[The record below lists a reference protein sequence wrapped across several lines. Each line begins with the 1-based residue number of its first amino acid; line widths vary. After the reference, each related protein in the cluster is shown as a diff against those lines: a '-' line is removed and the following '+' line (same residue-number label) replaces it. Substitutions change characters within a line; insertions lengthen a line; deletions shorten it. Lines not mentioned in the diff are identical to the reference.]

1 MLLMPALT
9 GTPRSSPRS
18 LTQAATRASTSRW
31 KLQLLPLVLD
41 MWLDSPV
48 MRDGTLQD
56 IETIVKRRTKT
67 LLYIDNGLGF
77 SGSTFS
83 PGAFSDTVIV
93 EVQFERRKLVP
104 AVSYL
109 SDVLNYPH
117 FTGLKVNTTV
127 TNLLNGIPSLK
138 LSATDVLRV
147 LHDGIYFSNESN
159 INHCNFVR

>member
-1 MLLMPALT
+1 MQMEDVN
-9 GTPRSSPRS
+9 SSFVQLYIFLSTES
-18 LTQAATRASTSRW
+18 LTVRQ
-31 KLQLLPLVLD
+31 KELLPLVLD

-67 LLYIDNGLGF
+67 LLHIDNGLGF

-159 INHCNFVR
+159 INHCNFVRSVRV

>member
-1 MLLMPALT
+1 MQVEDVN
-9 GTPRSSPRS
+9 SSFVQLYIFLSTES
-18 LTQAATRASTSRW
+18 LTLRQ
-31 KLQLLPLVLD
+31 KELLPLVLD

-48 MRDGTLQD
+48 LRDGTLQD

-67 LLYIDNGLGF
+67 LLNIDNGLGF

-93 EVQFERRKLVP
+93 EVQFERRKLVA
-104 AVSYL
+104 AVDYL

-159 INHCNFVR
+159 INHCNFVRSVES

>member
-1 MLLMPALT
+1 MQVEDVN
-9 GTPRSSPRS
+9 SSFVQLYIFFNTES
-18 LTQAATRASTSRW
+18 LTVRQ
-31 KLQLLPLVLD
+31 KELLPLLLD
-41 MWLDSPV
+41 MWLNSPV
-48 MRDGTLQD
+48 MKNGTLQD

-67 LLYIDNGLGF
+67 LLYVSSGLGF

-93 EVQFERRKLVP
+93 EAQFERRKLVA
-104 AVSYL
+104 AVDYL

-159 INHCNFVR
+159 IHHCNFVR

>member
-1 MLLMPALT
+1 MQVEDVN
-9 GTPRSSPRS
+9 SSFVQLYIFLSTES
-18 LTQAATRASTSRW
+18 LTVRQ
-31 KLQLLPLVLD
+31 KELLPLVLD

-67 LLYIDNGLGF
+67 LLNIDNGLGF
-77 SGSTFS
+77 TGSTFS

-93 EVQFERRKLVP
+93 EVQFERRKLGP
-104 AVSYL
+104 AVDYL

>member
-1 MLLMPALT
+1 MQVEDVN
-9 GTPRSSPRS
+9 SSFVQLYIFFNTES
-18 LTQAATRASTSRW
+18 LTVRQ
-31 KLQLLPLVLD
+31 KELLPLLLD
-41 MWLDSPV
+41 IWLNSPV
-48 MRDGTLQD
+48 MKNGTLQD

-67 LLYIDNGLGF
+67 LLYVSSGLGF

-93 EVQFERRKLVP
+93 EAQFERRKLVA
-104 AVSYL
+104 AVDYL

-147 LHDGIYFSNESN
+147 LHDDIYFNNESN
-159 INHCNFVR
+159 IHHCNFVR